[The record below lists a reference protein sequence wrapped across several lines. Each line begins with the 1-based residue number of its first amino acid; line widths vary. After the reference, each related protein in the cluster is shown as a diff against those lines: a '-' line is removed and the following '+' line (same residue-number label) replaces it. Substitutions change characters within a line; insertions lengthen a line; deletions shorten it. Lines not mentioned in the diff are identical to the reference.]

1 MSDLDDRVIGNK
13 TSPFRI
19 LRDSSIIYPRL
30 EDNYVTTFES
40 PKIVKIA
47 NYSPMTFKFIM
58 NSNS

>member
-1 MSDLDDRVIGNK
+1 MSVLDDRVIGNK

-19 LRDSSIIYPRL
+19 LRDSPQSYPQL
-30 EDNYVTTFES
+30 EDNYVIALES
-40 PKIVKIA
+40 PRIFGIA

>member
-19 LRDSSIIYPRL
+19 LRDSPQIYPRL
-30 EDNYVTTFES
+30 EDNYVTAFES
-40 PKIVKIA
+40 PKIVGIA
-47 NYSPMTFKFIM
+47 NHNPMTFKFIM